1 MLEDKIISELNGINF
16 SIDELKEYEDWGTIS
31 DEKLSEIS
39 YDVQARYSRDK
50 VKDIGKYVSELLQ
63 EGEYIEKTV
72 KATDPKILETMMAFG
87 AMMPVAFIGGG
98 NIKYSHINFF
108 TNRRII
114 VVGYNVTSN
123 RYITYIYDK
132 EEIVD
137 IKMDKSIAIY
147 RNEKN
152 KKKSKYAKW
161 EFLVSINSIMIS
173 FMLFFYPYYLLKK
186 ATGFSN
192 EIVDDIVGL
201 VCIIL
206 GYQVGRYVR
215 PRGNSEVIIEMK
227 DGKKFDF
234 YIRNYNYREIKN
246 YLKYMNK

>member
-39 YDVQARYSRDK
+39 YDLQTRYSRDK
-50 VKDIGKYVSELLQ
+50 VKDIGKYVSDLLL

-72 KATDPKILETMMAFG
+72 KATDPKMLDTMLVLSATV
-87 AMMPVAFIGGG
+87 PIAFIGGG

-108 TNRRII
+108 TNKRMI
-114 VVGYNVTSN
+114 VVSYNVTSN
-123 RYITYIYDK
+123 RYITQIYAR

-137 IKMDKSIAIY
+137 ISMGNNIPIY
-147 RNEKN
+147 RKEKN
-152 KKKSKYAKW
+152 KKKSKYAKY
-161 EFLVSINSIMIS
+161 EFISDIPNIGIYTMVFFFPFVFYKQMVGFNNSIVE
-173 FMLFFYPYYLLKK
+173 
-186 ATGFSN
+186 T
-192 EIVDDIVGL
+192 IVGL
-201 VCIIL
+201 VSIFL

-215 PRGNSEVIIEMK
+215 PRGNTEVIIKMK

-234 YIRNYNYREIKN
+234 FIRNYNYKEIKN
-246 YLKYMNK
+246 YLKYMNI

>member
-1 MLEDKIISELNGINF
+1 MLEDKIISELNGISF

-39 YDVQARYSRDK
+39 YDLQTSYSREK
-50 VKDIGKYVSELLQ
+50 VKDIGQYVSELLL

-72 KATDPKILETMMAFG
+72 KATDPKMLE
-87 AMMPVAFIGGG
+87 AMMTFAAIVPVAFIGGG
-98 NIKYSHINFF
+98 DIKYSHINFF

-114 VVGYNVTSN
+114 VVGYNITSN

-132 EEIVD
+132 EEIVN
-137 IKMDKSIAIY
+137 IRMDKSIPLY

-152 KKKSKYAKW
+152 KKKSEYARW
-161 EFLVSINSIMIS
+161 ELMNSVMPIIIS
-173 FMLFFYPYYLLKK
+173 FVALFYPYYLFKK
-186 ATGFSN
+186 ATGFN
-192 EIVDDIVGL
+192 NGIVETIVGL
-201 VCIIL
+201 TCMFL
-206 GYQVGRYVR
+206 GYHIGRYMR
-215 PRGNSEVIIEMK
+215 PRGESEVIIEMK

-234 YIRNYNYREIKN
+234 FIRNYNYREIKN